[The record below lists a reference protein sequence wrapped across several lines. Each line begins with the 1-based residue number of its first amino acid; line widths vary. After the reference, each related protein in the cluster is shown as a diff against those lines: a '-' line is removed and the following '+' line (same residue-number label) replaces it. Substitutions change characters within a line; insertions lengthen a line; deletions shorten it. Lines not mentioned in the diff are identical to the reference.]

1 MSKKGMSGVELEK
14 HLLKFFNKSLSPKI
28 KKEFD
33 FNIELSVHD
42 IKTEEYPDSKIYTI
56 FIDTEPYKLLDVPK
70 SVREFIYNETGSFL
84 EYLGIPWSLQNIHL
98 NKRVLKREDEQG
110 FIHHRWLREEKK
122 ELPFDEKVKG
132 NVKERIFSENTDEME
147 LKWHWDEQ
155 DRIVTPLHKTDWML
169 QLDNELPVK
178 LIEGNEYFI
187 PVGVYHRVIKGNG
200 DLKIKVKLL

>member
-1 MSKKGMSGVELEK
+1 MSVDELEK

-33 FNIELSVHD
+33 FDIEISVHN
-42 IKTEEYPDSKIYTI
+42 IKLEEFADSKLYKI
-56 FIDTEPYKLLDVPK
+56 FIDTEPYKFSDVSK
-70 SVREFIYNETGSFL
+70 SVREFIYNETTSFL
-84 EYLGIPWSLQNIHL
+84 EYLGIGWGQQNIYL
-98 NKRVLKREDEQG
+98 NKRVLKREDGQG
-110 FIHHRWLREEKK
+110 FIYHRWLREEKK
-122 ELPFDEKVKG
+122 ELPFDEKGKG
-132 NVKERIFSENTDEME
+132 NVRERIFSENTDEME

-169 QLDNELPVK
+169 QLDNELPFK

>member
-1 MSKKGMSGVELEK
+1 MSGGELEK

-33 FNIELSVHD
+33 FNIEISVYD
-42 IKTEEYPDSKIYTI
+42 IKTEEYPDCNIYAI
-56 FIDTEPYKLLDVPK
+56 YIDTEPYKLSDVPK
-70 SVREFIYNETGSFL
+70 SVREFIYDETSIFL
-84 EYLGIPWSLQNIHL
+84 EYLGIGLGQHSIHL
-98 NKRVLKREDEQG
+98 NKRVLKTEEGFG
-110 FIHHRWLREEKK
+110 FIHHRWLSDEKK
-122 ELPFDEKVKG
+122 ELPFDEKGKG
-132 NVKERIFSENTDEME
+132 NVRERIFSENTDEME

-169 QLDNELPVK
+169 QLDNELPFK
-178 LIEGNEYFI
+178 LIEGNDYYI

>member
-1 MSKKGMSGVELEK
+1 MSVDELEK
-14 HLLKFFNKSLSPKI
+14 HLFKFFNKSLSPKI

-33 FNIELSVHD
+33 FDIEISVHN
-42 IKTEEYPDSKIYTI
+42 IKLEEFADSKLYKI
-56 FIDTEPYKLLDVPK
+56 FIDTEPYKFSDVSK
-70 SVREFIYNETGSFL
+70 SVREFIYNETTSFL
-84 EYLGIPWSLQNIHL
+84 EYLGIGWGQQNIYL
-98 NKRVLKREDEQG
+98 NKRVLNREDGQG

-122 ELPFDEKVKG
+122 ELPFDEKGKG
-132 NVKERIFSENTDEME
+132 NVRERIFSENTDEME

-169 QLDNELPVK
+169 QLDNELPFK

>member
-1 MSKKGMSGVELEK
+1 MSLDELEK
-14 HLLKFFNKSLSPKI
+14 HLLKFFNKLLSPKI

-33 FNIELSVHD
+33 FDIEISVHN
-42 IKTEEYPDSKIYTI
+42 IKFEEFADSKLYKI
-56 FIDTEPYKLLDVPK
+56 FIDTEPYKFSDVSK
-70 SVREFIYNETGSFL
+70 SVREFIYNETTSFL
-84 EYLGIPWSLQNIHL
+84 EYLGIGWGQQNIYL
-98 NKRVLKREDEQG
+98 NKRVLKREDGQG

-132 NVKERIFSENTDEME
+132 NVKERIFSKNTDEME

-155 DRIVTPLHKTDWML
+155 DRIVTPLHETDWML
-169 QLDNELPVK
+169 QLDNELPFK
-178 LIEGNEYFI
+178 LIEGNDYFI

>member
-1 MSKKGMSGVELEK
+1 MSVDELEK
-14 HLLKFFNKSLSPKI
+14 HLFKFFNKSLSPKI

-33 FNIELSVHD
+33 FDIEISVHN
-42 IKTEEYPDSKIYTI
+42 IKLEEFADSKLYKI
-56 FIDTEPYKLLDVPK
+56 FIDTEPYKFSDVSK
-70 SVREFIYNETGSFL
+70 SVREFIYNETTSFL
-84 EYLGIPWSLQNIHL
+84 EYLGIGWGQQNIYL
-98 NKRVLKREDEQG
+98 NKRVLKREDGQG
-110 FIHHRWLREEKK
+110 FIYHRWLREEKK
-122 ELPFDEKVKG
+122 ELPFDEKGKG
-132 NVKERIFSENTDEME
+132 NVRERIFSENTDEME

-169 QLDNELPVK
+169 QLDNELPFK

>member
-1 MSKKGMSGVELEK
+1 MSVDELEK
-14 HLLKFFNKSLSPKI
+14 HLFKFFNKSLSPKI

-33 FNIELSVHD
+33 FDIEISVHN
-42 IKTEEYPDSKIYTI
+42 IKLEEFADSKLYKI
-56 FIDTEPYKLLDVPK
+56 FIDTEPYKFSDVSK
-70 SVREFIYNETGSFL
+70 SVREFIYNETTSFL
-84 EYLGIPWSLQNIHL
+84 EYLGIGWGQQNIYL
-98 NKRVLKREDEQG
+98 NKRVLKREDGQG
-110 FIHHRWLREEKK
+110 FIYHRWLREEKK
-122 ELPFDEKVKG
+122 ELPFDEKGKG
-132 NVKERIFSENTDEME
+132 NVRERIFSENTDEME